1 MIESIQHK
9 GLRLLFEDDNPSML
23 TPHLI
28 ERIREILS
36 LLDTAETIDQM
47 NISGY
52 RLHKLS
58 GSMKDYYSVRVNA
71 NYRIIFRFVDGN
83 AHDLDYIDYH

>member
-9 GLRLLFEDDNPSML
+9 GLRLLFEDDNTSKL
-23 TPHLI
+23 NAHLL

-36 LLDTAETIDQM
+36 LLDTAETIEEM
-47 NISGY
+47 NIPGY

-58 GSMKDYYSVRVNA
+58 GDLREYYSIKVSA
-71 NYRIIFRFVDGN
+71 NYRIIFRFEAGSVFDVD
-83 AHDLDYIDYH
+83 YMDYH

>member
-9 GLRLLFEDDNPSML
+9 GLRLLFEDDNPSKL
-23 TPHLI
+23 TPHLV

-36 LLDTAETIDQM
+36 LLEAAETVEQM
-47 NISGY
+47 DMPGY
-52 RLHKLS
+52 RFHKLS
-58 GSMKDYYSVRVNA
+58 GALKEFYSVKINA

-83 AHDLDYIDYH
+83 AYDVDYVDYH

>member
-9 GLRLLFEDDNPSML
+9 GLRFLFEQNNSSKL
-23 TPHLI
+23 TPHLV

-36 LLDTAETIDQM
+36 LLDTAETIEQL
-47 NISGY
+47 NIPGY

-58 GSMKDYYSVRVNA
+58 GELKEFYSMRVNA
-71 NYRIIFRFVDGN
+71 NYRIIFRFNEGN
-83 AHDLDYIDYH
+83 IYEVNFVDYH

>member
-9 GLRLLFEDDNPSML
+9 GLRLLFEDDNISKL

-36 LLDTAETIDQM
+36 LLDTAENVEQM
-47 NISGY
+47 NIPGY

-58 GSMKDYYSVRVNA
+58 GNLKDFFSVKVSA

-83 AHDLDYIDYH
+83 AYDLDYIDYH

>member
-9 GLRLLFEDDNPSML
+9 GLRLFFEGENTSKL

-36 LLDTAETIDQM
+36 LLDTAETIEQM
-47 NISGY
+47 NIPGY
-52 RLHKLS
+52 RLHRLS
-58 GSMKDYYSVRVNA
+58 GNMKDFYSVRVSA
-71 NYRIIFRFVDGN
+71 NYRIIFRFIEGN
-83 AHDLDYIDYH
+83 AFDVDFVDYH

>member
-9 GLRLLFEDDNPSML
+9 GLRLLFEDDNTSKL
-23 TPHLI
+23 NAHLL

-36 LLDTAETIDQM
+36 LLDTAETIEEM
-47 NISGY
+47 NIPGY

-58 GSMKDYYSVRVNA
+58 GDLREYYSIKVSA
-71 NYRIIFRFVDGN
+71 NYGIIFRFEAGSVFDVD
-83 AHDLDYIDYH
+83 YMDYH